1 MKSIQ
6 VEGINLKVV
15 DEGTG
20 ATTILFVHGFPLSHA
35 MWSGQLKPLAEKYR
49 VIAPDLRGFGA
60 SDVVPGKSTMRG
72 FADDCAAMLDQLGV
86 ITPVVFCGLSMGGY
100 VGWQFAKHHAD
111 KLRALILCDTKAA
124 ADTAEAGE
132 TRRKM
137 AEHVLKFGTGAVAEA
152 MPAKLFAKATF
163 KDRPEIVAEIRRT
176 IEQTNPQGLAAAQLG
191 MAEREDVRAELS
203 TIAGGK
209 PTLVVCGREDVI
221 SPVDEMRAIAEGIPG
236 AMFHVIEAAGHMSP
250 LEQPAE
256 FNRVLTEFV
265 DGLK

>member
-6 VEGINLKVV
+6 AGGIRLSVY
-15 DEGTG
+15 DEGSG
-20 ATTILFVHGFPLSHA
+20 PTTIFFAHGFPLSHA
-35 MWSGQLKPLAEKYR
+35 MWSGQLKPLAANYR

-60 SDVVPGKSTMRG
+60 SEVVPGKTTMRR
-72 FADDCAAMLDQLGV
+72 FADDCAAVLEELGV
-86 ITPVVFCGLSMGGY
+86 REPVVFCGLSMGGY
-100 VGWQFAKHHAD
+100 VAWQFAKHHAD
-111 KLRALILCDTKAA
+111 KLQALILCDTKAA

-137 AEHVLKFGTGAVAEA
+137 AEHVLKVGTGAVAEA
-152 MPAKLFAKATF
+152 MPAKLFAQATY
-163 KDRPEIVAEIRRT
+163 KERPEIIAEIRRT

-191 MAEREDVRAELS
+191 MAEREDVRAELP

-209 PTLVVCGREDVI
+209 PTLVVCGREDAI

-236 AMFHVIEAAGHMSP
+236 AKFHVIEAAGHMSP

-256 FNRVLTEFV
+256 FNRMLTEFV
-265 DGLK
+265 NRLE